1 MTYRLPKDRRTLVFS
16 ELTGFELNDFDVE
29 RLLPALFDVVASSGR
44 ERLLPKADLENHEQY
59 VDQLAAH
66 PMLENFDTVAGRRAL
81 RVLVYSG
88 IASVAT
94 KSRRRNLT
102 QLDYVLPLSI
112 MSFRSGLPKIRSRH
126 RRVQW
131 VLYDAMRRRL
141 SAAGVE
147 QERALMRGL
156 YATQGP
162 KLIELV
168 LQKYTQ
174 RRNFGLLSLFESRV
188 LEQKVVVLGVASRF
202 VPIEGVEEATVKL
215 GQLVP
220 TLKR

>member
-1 MTYRLPKDRRTLVFS
+1 MSNIKLAILTSLLGICVALALSNPTSKDYGAFLQAQ
-16 ELTGFELNDFDVE
+16 LGL
-29 RLLPALFDVVASSGR
+29 A
-44 ERLLPKADLENHEQY
+44 
-59 VDQLAAH
+59 VDRMDQ
-66 PMLENFDTVAGRRAL
+66 
-81 RVLVYSG
+81 S
-88 IASVAT
+88 
-94 KSRRRNLT
+94 
-102 QLDYVLPLSI
+102 LS
-112 MSFRSGLPKIRSRH
+112 
-126 RRVQW
+126 
-131 VLYDAMRRRL
+131 
-141 SAAGVE
+141 E

-174 RRNFGLLSLFESRV
+174 RRNFGLFSLFESRV

-202 VPIEGVEEATVKL
+202 VPIEGVEESTVKL

>member
-1 MTYRLPKDRRTLVFS
+1 MSNIKLAILTSLLGICVALALSNPTSKDYGAFL
-16 ELTGFELNDFDVE
+16 
-29 RLLPALFDVVASSGR
+29 
-44 ERLLPKADLENHEQY
+44 Q
-59 VDQLAAH
+59 
-66 PMLENFDTVAGRRAL
+66 
-81 RVLVYSG
+81 
-88 IASVAT
+88 
-94 KSRRRNLT
+94 T
-102 QLDYVLPLSI
+102 QLGLAVDRMDQSLS
-112 MSFRSGLPKIRSRH
+112 
-126 RRVQW
+126 
-131 VLYDAMRRRL
+131 
-141 SAAGVE
+141 E

-174 RRNFGLLSLFESRV
+174 RRNFGLLSMFESRI

>member
-1 MTYRLPKDRRTLVFS
+1 MSTIKLAILTSLLGICVALALTNPTSQDYGAFLQAQLGLAVDRM
-16 ELTGFELNDFDVE
+16 
-29 RLLPALFDVVASSGR
+29 
-44 ERLLPKADLENHEQY
+44 
-59 VDQLAAH
+59 DQ
-66 PMLENFDTVAGRRAL
+66 
-81 RVLVYSG
+81 S
-88 IASVAT
+88 
-94 KSRRRNLT
+94 
-102 QLDYVLPLSI
+102 LS
-112 MSFRSGLPKIRSRH
+112 
-126 RRVQW
+126 
-131 VLYDAMRRRL
+131 
-141 SAAGVE
+141 E

-168 LQKYTQ
+168 LQKHTQ

>member
-1 MTYRLPKDRRTLVFS
+1 MSTIKLAILTSLLGICVALALTNPTSQDYGAFLQAQLGLAVDRM
-16 ELTGFELNDFDVE
+16 
-29 RLLPALFDVVASSGR
+29 
-44 ERLLPKADLENHEQY
+44 
-59 VDQLAAH
+59 DQ
-66 PMLENFDTVAGRRAL
+66 
-81 RVLVYSG
+81 S
-88 IASVAT
+88 
-94 KSRRRNLT
+94 
-102 QLDYVLPLSI
+102 LS
-112 MSFRSGLPKIRSRH
+112 
-126 RRVQW
+126 
-131 VLYDAMRRRL
+131 
-141 SAAGVE
+141 E